1 MLGSFVTQETIACQ
15 ALLSM
20 GFSRQEYWSELLFPS
35 PGDLPNPEI
44 EPMSPEVAGEF
55 FTTEPPGK
63 PKSVYRLLNSSQ
75 NKVEDI
81 TFWDNDKVSLGNT
94 GLFTVKES

>member
-1 MLGSFVTQETIACQ
+1 MK
-15 ALLSM
+15 
-20 GFSRQEYWSELLFPS
+20 FSRPEYCSGLPFPS
-35 PGDLPNPEI
+35 PEDLSNPGI
-44 EPMSPEVAGEF
+44 EPGSPSLQADSLP
-55 FTTEPPGK
+55 TDISGK